1 LDAGEGS
8 AHAGADPE
16 QQAMAR
22 QRTLRLQAALARL
35 PVRQQECLHLRAEG
49 LRYREIAEV
58 LGAGVSTVAEW
69 VQQGLKTLVKECD
82 ENQR

>member
-1 LDAGEGS
+1 LGPGQDG
-8 AHAGADPE
+8 AHADADPE
-16 QQAMAR
+16 QQAIAR
-22 QRTLRLQAALARL
+22 QRSLRLQAALARL
-35 PVRQQECLHLRAEG
+35 PARQQECLHLRAEG